1 MTRPKATAIA
11 AGALVALLAL
21 YAALGVRAVSADP
34 TPTPTVL
41 ISAATPSAP
50 SAPTAQLSDPVVQL
64 TPSPPKVGAGA
75 RVEPERV
82 GWPQAV
88 LLGVL
93 AVTVVGALTARAGGG
108 R

>member
-1 MTRPKATAIA
+1 MTRPKATAIS

-21 YAALGVRAVSADP
+21 YAAIGIHAVSAQP
-34 TPTPTVL
+34 TPTPTVR
-41 ISAATPSAP
+41 ISAATPAP
-50 SAPTAQLSDPVVQL
+50 SATTAQLSDPVVQL

-82 GWPQAV
+82 GWPQAL

-93 AVTVVGALTARAGGG
+93 AVTVVGALTSRQTGGG

>member
-34 TPTPTVL
+34 TPTVR
-41 ISAATPSAP
+41 ISAATPPAP

-82 GWPQAV
+82 GWPQVV

-93 AVTVVGALTARAGGG
+93 AITVVGALTTRQSG